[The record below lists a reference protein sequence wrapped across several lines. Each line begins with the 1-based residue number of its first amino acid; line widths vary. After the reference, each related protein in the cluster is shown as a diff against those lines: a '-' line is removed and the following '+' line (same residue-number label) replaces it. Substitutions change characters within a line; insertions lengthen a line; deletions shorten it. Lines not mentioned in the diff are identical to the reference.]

1 MRYWKQIQL
10 NPMNMRLDMNIQT
23 INTGIINGT
32 WTIAELNSMVD
43 AIKFKRK
50 IMNERAKAGLMIG
63 DTVNFTST
71 RTGRNVTGT
80 VTKIAIKYVTVRTL
94 EGLWRVPA
102 NMLSK
107 VEDEVYA

>member
-1 MRYWKQIQL
+1 
-10 NPMNMRLDMNIQT
+10 MNIQT
-23 INTGIINGT
+23 INTAIINGT

-50 IMNERAKAGLMIG
+50 IMNERAKAGLMVG

-102 NMLSK
+102 NMLAK
-107 VEDEVYA
+107 VEDEVFA

>member
-1 MRYWKQIQL
+1 
-10 NPMNMRLDMNIQT
+10 MNIQT
-23 INTGIINGT
+23 INTNIINGT

-50 IMNERAKAGLMIG
+50 IMNERAKASLMIG

-71 RTGRNVTGT
+71 RTGRNVTGV

-102 NMLSK
+102 NMLNK
-107 VEDEVYA
+107 VDEDAFA